1 MPVPIL
7 CRHNILIHMKLYL
20 LYIGDAWLS
29 NSSLELLAVCTTFD
43 KAVDL
48 AYKDSKKH
56 NKKLWESDINELKE
70 NRQTYGLDNNYMI
83 SSIASDELDD

>member
-1 MPVPIL
+1 
-7 CRHNILIHMKLYL
+7 MKLYL

-56 NKKLWESDINELKE
+56 NKKLRESDINELKE
-70 NRQTYGLDNNYMI
+70 NRQTYGLNNNYMI
-83 SSIASDELDD
+83 SSIVSDDLDD

>member
-1 MPVPIL
+1 
-7 CRHNILIHMKLYL
+7 MKLYL

-48 AYKDSKKH
+48 TYKDSKK
-56 NKKLWESDINELKE
+56 NNQKLWESDINELKQ
-70 NRQTYGLDNNYMI
+70 NKQTYGLDNNYMI
-83 SSIASDELDD
+83 SSIIADELDS

>member
-1 MPVPIL
+1 
-7 CRHNILIHMKLYL
+7 MKLYL

-48 AYKDSKKH
+48 AYKDSKK
-56 NKKLWESDINELKE
+56 NNQKLWESDINELKQ
-70 NRQTYGLDNNYMI
+70 NKQTYGLDNNYMI
-83 SSIASDELDD
+83 SSIIADELDS

>member
-1 MPVPIL
+1 
-7 CRHNILIHMKLYL
+7 MKLHL

-48 AYKDSKKH
+48 AYKDSKK
-56 NKKLWESDINELKE
+56 NNQKLWESDINELKQ
-70 NRQTYGLDNNYMI
+70 NKQTYGLDNNYMI
-83 SSIASDELDD
+83 SSIIADELDS